1 MSGADFYW
9 LTAQST
15 TKAMSRVIEEIENG
29 KLEEKDAK
37 IIINMNDF
45 EQILKQIKPSVSSN
59 EKYSLIKDV
68 I

>member
-29 KLEEKDAK
+29 KLEEKGAK
-37 IIINMNDF
+37 IIG
-45 EQILKQIKPSVSSN
+45 SA
-59 EKYSLIKDV
+59 
-68 I
+68 